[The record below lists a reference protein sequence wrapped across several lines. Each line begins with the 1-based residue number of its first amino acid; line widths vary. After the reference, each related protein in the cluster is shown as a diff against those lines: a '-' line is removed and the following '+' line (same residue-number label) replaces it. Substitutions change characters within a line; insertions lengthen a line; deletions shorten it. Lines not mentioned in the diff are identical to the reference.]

1 MMKRLFLISI
11 LAAVCCGC
19 FVSCNEKPT
28 HYRFVKVLND
38 GKEEVEQLDAKDDTA
53 ALNIYMKRME
63 EILVESIEKQEES
76 PYKSMFIISPDG
88 DTLNTNEELLNEEMK
103 TSNPVP
109 APAASAEPVALKP
122 VGDAKQ
128 EPAK

>member
-1 MMKRLFLISI
+1 VTGMMKRLFLISI

-63 EILVESIEKQEES
+63 EILVQSIEKQEES

-88 DTLNTNEELLNEEMK
+88 DTLNTNKELLKAVVETQIQKN
-103 TSNPVP
+103 
-109 APAASAEPVALKP
+109 APANVEALPAEPVQAP
-122 VGDAKQ
+122 Q
-128 EPAK
+128 